1 MERLRKMRKINN
13 QNTFAFSPSFYVNM
27 TPVRKHVLSF
37 KYVLCIVLYFLC
49 QVKIRTQKSDF
60 NITRVNRRPMGT
72 WYIYIL
78 DDASQS
84 QHPLQ
89 FTLTRLW
96 PDTWAGLCRPAT
108 LNTTQL
114 NKLIYSNNPKTSKT
128 VKVPRMCHVKIQ
140 CLFFSARTPLS
151 GSGLWFMSFRSFREK
166 KSSWEA
172 WGTLVP
178 NQRFYN
184 EQHDF

>member
-1 MERLRKMRKINN
+1 MRKIKN
-13 QNTFAFSPSFYVNM
+13 QNKFVFSPSFYVNM

-60 NITRVNRRPMGT
+60 NITLVNRRPMGK

-140 CLFFSARTPLS
+140 CLFFLPVLPFP
-151 GSGLWFMSFRSFREK
+151 GLVCDSCLFVLFGK
-166 KSSWEA
+166 
-172 WGTLVP
+172 
-178 NQRFYN
+178 
-184 EQHDF
+184 